1 MALTHGGALRHVFFQ
16 QQQNYIVF
24 VLQVHNLVHCA
35 VQRKV
40 QVRL

>member
-1 MALTHGGALRHVFFQ
+1 MALAHGGALRHVFLQ
-16 QQQNYIVF
+16 QTKNDIVF

-40 QVRL
+40 QV